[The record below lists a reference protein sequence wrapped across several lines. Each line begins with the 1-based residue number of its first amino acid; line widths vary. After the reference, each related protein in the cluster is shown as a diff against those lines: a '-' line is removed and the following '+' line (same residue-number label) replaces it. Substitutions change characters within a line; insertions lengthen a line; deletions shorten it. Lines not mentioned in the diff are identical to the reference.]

1 MSQTYA
7 MVVPASEAFALDLYR
22 VLRELDP
29 MHLREELEESMLER
43 VEALRVALAE
53 MIATVDDSSL
63 EPAMATVRTRMVELK
78 RAFETHLP
86 QPDVPEH
93 LEEFRSAL
101 VPVYERYAAS
111 LRHLDIHVP
120 SLRPTNY
127 ARNVYHVSNALFAL
141 GCLLVLSEMQIMLFA
156 LGMMTLA
163 WTLEVG
169 RRVIPRLNDFL
180 MSLMGRVAHPHEAW
194 RVNSATWYATACVI
208 LASMW
213 DLKVASVGLAVLGFA
228 DPAAAIVGRRYGRLQ
243 LVNGRTSEGS
253 LTFLAVGTM
262 VAWLWMAVA
271 WSVAAVLAFKM
282 AFLGALFGCIAE
294 LFSRRIDDNLSIPV
308 ASAVGVLV
316 ALAFWV

>member
-1 MSQTYA
+1 
-7 MVVPASEAFALDLYR
+7 MVIPASEAFALDLYQ

-29 MHLREELEESMLER
+29 IHLRDEFESTMLER

-53 MIATVDDSSL
+53 VMEGLDESSV
-63 EPAMATVRTRMVELK
+63 EPAMATVRARMCELK
-78 RAFETHLP
+78 REFEEHI
-86 QPDVPEH
+86 PDADFPERW
-93 LEEFRSAL
+93 EEFRAAL

-111 LRHLDIHVP
+111 LRHLDIHLP

-127 ARNVYHVSNALFAL
+127 ARNIYHVANALFAL
-141 GCLLVLSEMQIMLFA
+141 GCLLVLTEMQVMMFA

-169 RRVIPRLNDFL
+169 RRIVPRLNDFL
-180 MSLMGRVAHPHEAW
+180 MALMGRIAHPHEAW

-213 DLKVASVGLAVLGFA
+213 DLKVASIGVAVLGFA

-243 LVNGRTSEGS
+243 LVNGRTLEGS
-253 LTFLAVGTM
+253 LTFLGVGT
-262 VAWLWMAVA
+262 VVTWLWMMTA
-271 WSVAAVLAFKM
+271 WSVAAGLAFKM
-282 AFLGALFGCIAE
+282 AFMGSIFGCIAE